1 MAVGC
6 ASSGVFEI
14 KVVKPLV
21 LKLCAK
27 DLLGQGGCCNECTRL
42 LVDILNS
49 RETQQQL
56 TSAELHIHNESG
68 LVPNELVV

>member
-6 ASSGVFEI
+6 ASSGVFGT

-42 LVDILNS
+42 LVGILNLS
-49 RETQQQL
+49 ETQQHL
-56 TSAELHIHNESG
+56 THVELHIHNLIE
-68 LVPNELVV
+68 LVHNELVV